1 VLVDF
6 VCPGPDGKENG
17 STANV
22 VRFAKS
28 SGGVILMNSPG
39 QTVVDLGGAQRTWAS
54 FILHG
59 LEKAWGH
66 DP

>member
-1 VLVDF
+1 MLGDF
-6 VCPGPDGKENG
+6 VCSRPDGKEDG